1 MRLAIFRPLGLL
13 ILVSLALLVGRVHAQ
28 AGSTATLAIERT
40 AGGSAGGVM
49 EVRVDGKAWG
59 ALFEEDRLEQEVV
72 PGSYRLEVRLLRSE
86 GGREVFGVEPLEL
99 SVEVRPGR
107 LREVS
112 LTLVPEALGPVLKA
126 SLGP

>member
-1 MRLAIFRPLGLL
+1 MRRAFFGPLGLL
-13 ILVSLALLVGRVHAQ
+13 ILVSLGLLGGRVHAES
-28 AGSTATLAIERT
+28 GSTTTLAIERI

-59 ALFEEDRLEQEVV
+59 ALYEEDQLAREVA

-86 GGREVFGVEPLEL
+86 GGREIFGVEPLEL

-107 LREVS
+107 AEVVS

>member
-1 MRLAIFRPLGLL
+1 MRRAFFGPLGLL
-13 ILVSLALLVGRVHAQ
+13 ILVSLGLLGGRVHAES
-28 AGSTATLAIERT
+28 GSTTTLAIERI

-59 ALFEEDRLEQEVV
+59 ALYEEDQLAREVA
-72 PGSYRLEVRLLRSE
+72 PGTYRLEVRLLRSE
-86 GGREVFGVEPLEL
+86 GGREIFGVEPLEL

-107 LREVS
+107 AEVVS

>member
-40 AGGSAGGVM
+40 AGGTAGGVM

-72 PGSYRLEVRLLRSE
+72 PGSYRLEVRLLHFE

-107 LREVS
+107 AREGS
-112 LTLVPEALGPVLKA
+112 LTLLPEALGPLLKA

>member
-1 MRLAIFRPLGLL
+1 MRRAFFRPLGLL
-13 ILVSLALLVGRVHAQ
+13 FLVALALLGGRVLAQ
-28 AGSTATLAIERT
+28 SGSTTTLAIERI

-49 EVRVDGKAWG
+49 EVRVDGRPWG
-59 ALFEEDRLEQEVV
+59 ALFEEDRLEREVG

-86 GGREVFGVEPLEL
+86 GGREIFGVEPLEL
-99 SVEVRPGR
+99 SLEVRPGR
-107 LREVS
+107 TQEVS

>member
-1 MRLAIFRPLGLL
+1 MRRAFFSPLGLL
-13 ILVSLALLVGRVHAQ
+13 ILVALGLLGGRVHAES
-28 AGSTATLAIERT
+28 GSTTTLAIERI

-49 EVRVDGKAWG
+49 EVWVDGKAWG
-59 ALFEEDRLEQEVV
+59 ALYEEDQLAREVA

-86 GGREVFGVEPLEL
+86 GGREIFGVEPLEL

-107 LREVS
+107 PEVVS
-112 LTLVPEALGPVLKA
+112 LTLVPEALGPALKA